1 MTDAAG
7 RPVAAIPLDL
17 AEHTSVLAYGDPKFA
32 RSRGGGARRMKIGVS
47 ANPHKALA
55 LELAK
60 RATER
65 LRQDADVVLTDETHG
80 LLGLDVAHAP
90 IEQLEADAMVV
101 LGGDGTFLHTLQR
114 SSVPLLPIN
123 AGTVGFLAEVDGA
136 HRVEFEGA
144 LDRLLRGRYFV
155 ESRMKLACEV
165 AGENLPDATNEV
177 VVHTTQVAKMRMFEL
192 TLDGVAVGR
201 LRADGLIVATPTG
214 STSYSL
220 SALGP
225 ILDPAV
231 EGIVVSALAP
241 FQSTQRAIVVDPLK
255 TVRVRLV
262 LPGEGRRGRHRRPG
276 GASARGRLDGPGLP
290 VVAEGGVPPLRGR
303 LLPAASGK
311 EDPPVDRG
319 AGRGEANGDAHLPP
333 AA

>member
-1 MTDAAG
+1 
-7 RPVAAIPLDL
+7 V
-17 AEHTSVLAYGDPKFA
+17 
-32 RSRGGGARRMKIGVS
+32 KIGVS
-47 ANPHKALA
+47 ANPHKPLA
-55 LELAK
+55 LELAR
-60 RATER
+60 RAVER
-65 LRQDADVVLTDETHG
+65 LQKGADVVLTDETHA
-80 LLGLDVAHAP
+80 LVGLDVPHAP
-90 IEQLEADAMVV
+90 IERLEADAIVA

-136 HRVEFEGA
+136 HRKAFEGA
-144 LDRLLRGRYFV
+144 LDRLVEGRYFV

-177 VVHTTQVAKMRMFEL
+177 VVHTSQVAKMRLFEL
-192 TLDGVAVGR
+192 TLDGQPVGR

-241 FQSTQRAIVVDPLK
+241 FQSSQRTVVVDPLK
-255 TVRVRLV
+255 SVRVRLV
-262 LPGEGRRGRHRRPG
+262 HPEKEGVVVIDGQEERRLPGGSTVLIYRSSRKAEFLRFGTGFFRRLHGKKI
-276 GASARGRLDGPGLP
+276 LP
-290 VVAEGGVPPLRGR
+290 WTEELAE
-303 LLPAASGK
+303 A
-311 EDPPVDRG
+311 
-319 AGRGEANGDAHLPP
+319 EANDGAHLPSSP
-333 AA
+333 

>member
-1 MTDAAG
+1 
-7 RPVAAIPLDL
+7 
-17 AEHTSVLAYGDPKFA
+17 
-32 RSRGGGARRMKIGVS
+32 MKIGVS

-65 LRQDADVVLTDETHG
+65 LRKDADVVLTDETHG
-80 LLGLDVAHAP
+80 LLGLDAPHEP
-90 IEQLEADAMVV
+90 IERLEADALVV

-144 LDRLLRGRYFV
+144 LDRLLQGRYFV

-177 VVHTTQVAKMRMFEL
+177 VVHTSQVAKMRMFEL

-241 FQSTQRAIVVDPLK
+241 FQSTQRTIVVDPLK

-262 LPGEGRRGRHRRPG
+262 LPEKDGVVVIDGQEERRLPG
-276 GASARGRLDGPGLP
+276 GSTVLIYRSSRR
-290 VVAEGGVPPLRGR
+290 AEFLRFGAGFFRRLRGKKI
-303 LLPAASGK
+303 LPWTEELAEA
-311 EDPPVDRG
+311 
-319 AGRGEANGDAHLPP
+319 EANGDAHLPAP
-333 AA
+333 P